1 MLKANAKKVLALLL
15 AALMLAGVVPAAI
28 FSLAADTAEKT
39 VHTDLFVPNVI
50 TTKEGS
56 TEVASTTLSDKW
68 DDNLVEQ
75 REFRMGTIKGWW
87 GTKTNGAHP
96 HEVDAQ
102 AMMGTAGNGYA
113 IFKITAPEGGKVTK
127 LTLTVNARWC
137 GGECVKIAV
146 SDTLNGTY
154 TEVFAATDPT
164 SGHDQDVDISDKVKD
179 AGDVFVK
186 AIFTTGSDWSSLYSL
201 TADTTYAVTAE
212 EEPENTSTLH
222 NNVFVPNVI
231 TTEEGKTDV
240 KSTAPAENW
249 KDNVVAE
256 KDMKMGTS
264 KGWWGTATNWCNP
277 NTVDAQAMMGSAEN
291 GYAIFKIAAPE
302 GGKVYQMTLNINARW
317 CSNHYVRIGVS
328 DTQDGTY
335 TDVFCSTDPA
345 SGHEKNIDVSRY
357 VKGAGDV
364 YVKAVFT
371 ASGDWSSL
379 YYLTSDTVYDMGEK
393 TDEPETVKVD
403 TDLFVPNVIESLT
416 ENKTATTSLNKNW
429 KQYIVESSNVKMG
442 TSNGWHGT
450 ADQDVNPNYTNAQAM
465 FNDDGG
471 SSGYA
476 IFKIAAPK
484 DHKVYKLSLVVN
496 ARLCNKAPTVM
507 VGTKKD
513 GEFTDVYTPNG
524 DTAGK
529 DTRVD
534 VTQYTQNKGD
544 IYVKVSFPPVGYIDW
559 ASLWAIY
566 ANAEYV
572 EGTPEQDTS
581 STERI
586 AMIDYS
592 KDNWATAYPYESKDG
607 LDQGDWEYA
616 TNKFKKGLRR
626 DDTGSHKGDG
636 EIVYKFSVAELSAL
650 ELRLT
655 HRSCNGAPVR
665 VLYSTDNKTYTEL
678 ANLIED
684 HLNTDRPATMMID
697 QDMFDGA
704 TDVYVKL
711 YLDAEGIYIDHNV
724 IDTLTVLAHKGE
736 VKRYF
741 NLTAQ
746 GNDGGSVSVPK
757 RVEQGKEVTATATVN
772 EGYTFWGWFNKAD
785 GAPLGTDTTL
795 TITPESDLDL
805 VARFQPIYKGDGE
818 LVLYTDFND
827 HQMTYLSQLDD
838 YKHITIG
845 VDDGLRTGGKYG
857 LHIQRADVNTEA
869 YFIYH
874 FQNMTGLNTFKAI
887 PKGRAINGVTITFS
901 YSDDGETWETVKTL
915 GGSIAAMDFGY
926 NDEKQA
932 NFTDFVEG
940 KADFY
945 VRVSMSI
952 GGLGDWATLRS
963 LTFVKNGAVL
973 PNDSDVVEIPE
984 GELGNVAN
992 KNGSSYIKDGTLL
1005 DVKFDADNWAKT
1017 VWSNQNGM
1025 CGKEGM
1031 MVASVANNAEVVWKF
1046 DSLKPLESLTLNL
1059 KGRAVMG
1066 SGILIRYR
1074 TNLDDEE
1081 TWRGAGLL
1089 DDDEGIKFSA
1099 DSPAEIKLAK
1109 VKGATTV
1116 YVKAIFMTK
1125 DSPNRAYISEM
1136 KVTAAASAETSEP
1149 DSSDK
1154 DTSDK
1159 DPSDAGSDAE
1169 PSTPD
1174 ASEVSKPD
1182 SSKPDTSKPD
1192 SPDTGVVFPAMA
1204 LLLCGGSAAA
1214 LTVLRKKRHN

>member
-68 DDNLVEQ
+68 DEYLVDSSSKVNVQ
-75 REFRMGTIKGWW
+75 MGTCEGW
-87 GTKTNGAHP
+87 
-96 HEVDAQ
+96 
-102 AMMGTAGNGYA
+102 
-113 IFKITAPEGGKVTK
+113 
-127 LTLTVNARWC
+127 R
-137 GGECVKIAV
+137 
-146 SDTLNGTY
+146 
-154 TEVFAATDPT
+154 
-164 SGHDQDVDISDKVKD
+164 
-179 AGDVFVK
+179 
-186 AIFTTGSDWSSLYSL
+186 
-201 TADTTYAVTAE
+201 
-212 EEPENTSTLH
+212 
-222 NNVFVPNVI
+222 
-231 TTEEGKTDV
+231 
-240 KSTAPAENW
+240 
-249 KDNVVAE
+249 
-256 KDMKMGTS
+256 
-264 KGWWGTATNWCNP
+264 GTATNECATN
-277 NTVDAQAMMGSAEN
+277 VKAQAMFNAEVGIS
-291 GYAIFKIAAPE
+291 GYAIFKIAAPKDHKIDKLTLTVNARFCMNTAVTVMVGTKKDGE
-302 GGKVYQMTLNINARW
+302 FTKVYTPNN
-317 CSNHYVRIGVS
+317 
-328 DTQDGTY
+328 DTQGKDTRVDVTEYVKNKGDIYVKAAFPPSGYIDWASLWAIYADAEYVEGTPEPDTSVIERIATIDYSQEGWDGVYKPEHIDGLAQQEWEYASGKKKNGLRRNDTGSHNGNGEIIYKFSAADALAIELCLTHRSCNGAPVRVSYSTDGTDY
-335 TDVFCSTDPA
+335 TELANLNQDHLDANQPA
-345 SGHEKNIDVSRY
+345 ALMIDQD
-357 VKGAGDV
+357 KLNGASDV
-364 YVKAVFT
+364 YVKLCLDA
-371 ASGDWSSL
+371 GYYIDWNVL
-379 YYLTSDTVYDMGEK
+379 DTLTVLAHKSQK
-393 TDEPETVKVD
+393 PDEPETVKVD
-403 TDLFVPNVIESLT
+403 TDLFVPNVITIE
-416 ENKTATTSLNKNW
+416 ENGTNVASTSLSDKW
-429 KQYIVESSNVKMG
+429 DEYLEESSNVKMG
-442 TSNGWHGT
+442 TSKGWQGT
-450 ADQDVNPNYTNAQAM
+450 PDHWCNYNNIAAQAM
-465 FNDDGG
+465 YNEDAG

-513 GEFTDVYTPNG
+513 GEFTDVYTPS
-524 DTAGK
+524 DKTSGK

-665 VLYSTDNKTYTEL
+665 VLYSTDGENYEVL

-901 YSDDGETWETVKTL
+901 YSDNGENWETVKTL

-940 KADFY
+940 KTDFY

-992 KNGSSYIKDGTLL
+992 KNGSSYIKEGTLL

-1089 DDDEGIKFSA
+1089 DDEEGIKFSA